1 LGGIDLF
8 PLGLWDA
15 VALTGKGRIVILW
28 YFSWLVLRQ
37 REEDGESEGDNV
49 GRGLAAVLEERV
61 VVVGL
66 GEGDLIGVGEVE
78 VVEGEEDGGEVVRAG
93 FVGLTGL

>member
-1 LGGIDLF
+1 
-8 PLGLWDA
+8 
-15 VALTGKGRIVILW
+15 
-28 YFSWLVLRQ
+28 
-37 REEDGESEGDNV
+37 V

-61 VVVGL
+61 VVAGL